1 MKTNLLK
8 FINIILISAAGLLFF
23 SCNTLKQP
31 KEIPEPI
38 NYSDSD
44 IVENEIQRIKG
55 FMDKEPVRALWR
67 ATLLQREDVINLCVE
82 NLDKKIQI
90 AYDEKNHSLVSK
102 YYKSLNT
109 IGRSSKKYSDKEIAS
124 LLKDDVPG
132 LTGVN
137 KKAPKTIEDCIKATC
152 TIWVDRGVKVENGA
166 GYADIIIGSGFFID
180 ERGYL
185 VTNHH
190 VIDSMVNPKYEGY
203 SRLYIKLPEDMDTKI
218 PAKVI
223 GYDNILDL
231 ALLKVEI
238 EPPFV
243 FNLGSSAGLR
253 VGDKVSAIGTPIG
266 LEGTLTS
273 GIISS
278 VDRKLLTLGNVFQID
293 AAVNS
298 GNSGGPLI
306 DENMNVQAIVF
317 AGMLQ
322 FQGLNFAI
330 PVEYLKQELG
340 LMYTQGKV
348 IHPWLA
354 AYGRTK
360 KHGTKKVGLEV
371 QYVMP
376 GGSAIMS
383 GLEAGDVIIEI
394 DGKPINSLEDFQYLM
409 MAYEPETM
417 LSCKFLDKSSLD
429 EEKLCYIYLDNRP
442 KAPVKEVYNSDY
454 ITGSFIPIFGMKLA
468 ASSTINK
475 NSFTISE
482 VLPGSVADELS
493 FSKNDN
499 ITIRDVIFDDD
510 SETLFVQIYTQ
521 RQKKGFLDVTMGINS
536 QYDSPFYF

>member
-1 MKTNLLK
+1 MKLNLLK
-8 FINIILISAAGLLFF
+8 YFKLFTLCATCILFF

-31 KEIPEPI
+31 KEIAVPI
-38 NYSDSD
+38 NYSDAD
-44 IVENEIQRIKG
+44 IVENEIKRIKNYSEN
-55 FMDKEPVRALWR
+55 EPVRALWR
-67 ATLLQREDVINLCVE
+67 AVLLNNQDIIDFTVD
-82 NLDKKIQI
+82 NLDKKIKK

-109 IGRSSKKYSDKEIAS
+109 IGRGSKKYSDKEIAS
-124 LLKDDVPG
+124 LLKDDIPG

-137 KKAPKTIEDCIKATC
+137 HKAPKTMEDCIRATC
-152 TIWVDRGVKVENGA
+152 TIWVDRGVKVEHGA

-180 ERGYL
+180 ARGYL

-190 VIDSMVNPKYEGY
+190 VIESMVDPKYEGF
-203 SRLYIKLPEDMDTKI
+203 SRLYIKLPDDMETKI

-243 FNLGSSAGLR
+243 LNLGSSADLR

-306 DENMNVQAIVF
+306 DQNMNVQAIVF

-348 IHPWLA
+348 VHPWLGA
-354 AYGRTK
+354 FGRTK
-360 KHGTKKVGLEV
+360 KHGLRKMGLEV
-371 QYVMP
+371 HYVMP
-376 GGSAIMS
+376 GGPAIMS
-383 GLEAGDVIIEI
+383 GLKAGDVIVEL
-394 DGKPINSLEDFQYLM
+394 DGKPITSIEDFQYLM
-409 MAYEPETM
+409 MGYQPETM
-417 LSCKFLDKSSLD
+417 LSCTYLDSAAND
-429 EEKLCYIYLDNRP
+429 ERKNCFIYLDKRP
-442 KAPVKEVYNSDY
+442 KYPLKEIYNSDY
-454 ITGSFIPIFGMKLA
+454 ITGSFIPIFGMKLTP
-468 ASSTINK
+468 SSTINK

-493 FSKNDN
+493 FSTNDN
-499 ITIRDVIFDDD
+499 ITIRDVSFDDKN
-510 SETLFVQIYTQ
+510 ETLSVVVYTQ
-521 RQKKGFLDVTMGINS
+521 RKKKGFLDVTMGIGA
-536 QYDSPFYF
+536 QYDSPYYF